1 MRGIPRIFQRIT
13 MPGDIHVAR
22 HDREWEIV
30 IEGTGD
36 RTRYQSREEAVAVA
50 TRLATWRRVKLL
62 IHGRNDQLLERNIS
76 GRASKNQRG

>member
-1 MRGIPRIFQRIT
+1 MRDNPFKRAT
-13 MPGDIHVAR
+13 MPGDIHVA
-22 HDREWEIV
+22 HHNGEWDIV

-36 RTRYQSREEAVAVA
+36 RTRYQSREEAIAVA

-76 GRASKNQRG
+76 ARASRS